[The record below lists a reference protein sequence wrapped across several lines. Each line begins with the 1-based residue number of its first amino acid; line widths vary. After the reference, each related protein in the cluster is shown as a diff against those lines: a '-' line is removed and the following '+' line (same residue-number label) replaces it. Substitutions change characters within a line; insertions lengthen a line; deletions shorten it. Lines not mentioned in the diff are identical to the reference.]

1 MNLSSRLPVTVLSGF
16 LGSGKTT
23 LLNHILNNREGR
35 RVAVIVNDMSEV
47 NVDATLVRNGGAEL
61 SRTEEKLV
69 ELSNGCICCTLR
81 DDLLKEAFRLAN
93 ENRFDYL
100 LVESSGVSEPL
111 PVAQTFTF
119 ADENG
124 YSLESLT
131 RLDTM
136 VTVVDASN
144 FLNQFHEA
152 ETLAER
158 DLAIGEEDE
167 RTISDLLI
175 DQIEFANVIVINK
188 VDLVTA
194 EKSAELQAILQKL
207 NPSARIIAAE
217 RASVALTEVLDTQLF
232 DMDKART
239 SAGWLRELN
248 NVHTPETEEYD
259 IGSFVFRARRPFHPQ
274 RFWKFVHNDWP
285 GLLRSKGFFWLS
297 TRNDIVGGWSQ
308 AGGSAEHRPVGIWW
322 AAVPKDRWPV
332 EKEVQDYIAKQWH
345 PSYGDRRQ
353 ELVFIGQ
360 DLPKTEMLAALQECL
375 LDDQEMSFE
384 PEEWKRRFSDP
395 FPSWT
400 SQEEEDHQ
408 HGH

>member
-1 MNLSSRLPVTVLSGF
+1 MDLSSRLPVTVLSGF

-47 NVDATLVRNGGAEL
+47 NIDAALVRDGGAEL

-81 DDLLKEAFRLAN
+81 DDLLQEVSRLAG

-100 LVESSGVSEPL
+100 LIESTGVSEPL

-131 RLDTM
+131 QLDTM
-136 VTVVDASN
+136 VTVVDAAN
-144 FLNQFHEA
+144 FLTQFQDA
-152 ETLAER
+152 ETLAEH

-175 DQIEFANVIVINK
+175 DQVEFADVIVINK
-188 VDLVTA
+188 IDLVTA
-194 EKSAELQAILQKL
+194 EERGQLDAILRKL
-207 NPSARIIAAE
+207 NPSARIISAE
-217 RASVALTEVLDTQLF
+217 RGNVPLAEVLATNRF

-239 SAGWLRELN
+239 SAGWIQELN
-248 NVHTPETEEYD
+248 KVHTPETEEYG
-259 IGSFVFRARRPFHPQ
+259 IGSFVFRARRPFHPE
-274 RFWKFVHNDWP
+274 RFWNFVHNDWP
-285 GLLRSKGFFWLS
+285 GLLRSKGFFWLA

-322 AAVPKDRWPV
+322 ATVPKDRWPD
-332 EKEVQDYIAKQWH
+332 EKEVREYIENEWRSPH
-345 PSYGDRRQ
+345 GDRRQ

-360 DLPKTEMLAALQECL
+360 DLPKAEMLTALQGCL
-375 LDDQEMSFE
+375 LDDQEITS
-384 PEEWKRRFSDP
+384 PADQWKTRFSDP
-395 FPSWT
+395 FASWYL
-400 SQEEEDHQ
+400 QEEDHQ
-408 HGH
+408 HAH